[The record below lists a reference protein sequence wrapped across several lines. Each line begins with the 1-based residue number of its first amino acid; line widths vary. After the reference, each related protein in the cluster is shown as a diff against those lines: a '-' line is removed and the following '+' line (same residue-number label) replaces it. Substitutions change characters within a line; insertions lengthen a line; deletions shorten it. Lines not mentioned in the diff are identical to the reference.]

1 MVKGIV
7 LLSLFALSPASK
19 ATSFWDLSGRKSV
32 SQRLRNEGE
41 RARVDR
47 GSPMH
52 LRSPGAGLTSLLEE
66 ERPYQ
71 LFLVRGS
78 RAQGVCSERPDSPR
92 IPSGSPGR
100 AARCA
105 RPRAAYPWDRRPFKG
120 WGRAVLGSR
129 AGSPGSAAGSGEA
142 ELTQGLRAAERGN
155 RHPMGPGHPGT
166 LAWPDSSGSS

>member
-1 MVKGIV
+1 MVKGIM
-7 LLSLFALSPASK
+7 LLSLFVLSPASK
-19 ATSFWDLSGRKSV
+19 ASSFWDLSGRKSV

-47 GSPMH
+47 GSPIH

-71 LFLVRGS
+71 PFLVRGS

-105 RPRAAYPWDRRPFKG
+105 LPTRGTGGPSRGEEERHWVRGRGARGAPRGVERP
-120 WGRAVLGSR
+120 S
-129 AGSPGSAAGSGEA
+129 S
-142 ELTQGLRAAERGN
+142 LRAYGQQSAGTGTRG
-155 RHPMGPGHPGT
+155 RWHGQT
-166 LAWPDSSGSS
+166 RVAAVDI